1 MVFLRLFASF
11 SQIGNNLKDGKS
23 LRVAKR
29 RRVV

>member
-11 SQIGNNLKDGKS
+11 SQIGNNLKDGK
-23 LRVAKR
+23 LWRVAMR